1 MAIFTKDYPTGKIAT
16 FFLLATGLSLIFRIY
31 HPVWLNNLKLPYGYG
46 LNLLV
51 GFGPMLAAMALRK
64 ASKDLV
70 VTPSLSLFGTS
81 VIRSIIFLSAPILV
95 LIVCGIKNTH
105 DNSHLLGVKTSL
117 FWLVYIYGEE
127 YGWRGYLQ
135 QLTKGNIYIR
145 ALVIGIIWYLWH
157 LSFVFDTYNF
167 QKELFFLLVL
177 IVGSFFALLIT
188 RITHSLLTAI
198 GLHFSFSVMT
208 NVPFTQNYKYGVLVM
223 VGVWLLLIFSWKRKP
238 LL

>member
-1 MAIFTKDYPTGKIAT
+1 MAIFNKDYPTRKILT

-31 HPVWLNNLKLPYGYG
+31 HPDWLNKLILPYGYG

-51 GFGPMLAAMALRK
+51 GFGPMLAAIILRRT
-64 ASKDLV
+64 SKDQV
-70 VTPSLSLFGTS
+70 GTASLSLFGTS
-81 VIRSIIFLSAPILV
+81 AIRSIIFLSAPILV
-95 LIVCGIKNTH
+95 LIICGIKNAH
-105 DNSHLLGVKTSL
+105 DNTHLLGLKTSL
-117 FWLVYIYGEE
+117 FWLIYIYGEE

-145 ALVIGIIWYLWH
+145 ALVIGIVWYLWH
-157 LSFVFDTYNF
+157 LSFVFDAYNL
-167 QKELFFLLVL
+167 QKEVFFVLVL
-177 IVGSFFALLIT
+177 IVGSFIALLVT

-208 NVPFTQNYKYGVLVM
+208 NVPFTQNYKYGVLLM
-223 VGVWLLLIFSWKRKP
+223 ICVWLLLIFSWKRKP